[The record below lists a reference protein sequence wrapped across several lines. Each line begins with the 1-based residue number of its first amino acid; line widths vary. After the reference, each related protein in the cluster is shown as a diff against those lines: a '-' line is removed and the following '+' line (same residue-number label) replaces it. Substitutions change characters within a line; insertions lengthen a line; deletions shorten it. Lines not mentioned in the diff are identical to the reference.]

1 MTDSIRFVMG
11 VDQECKK
18 RNEPAKDQQRDRHRF
33 ERCAA
38 ETGLQHVVEV
48 CNRCRKKRE
57 PAAVGEVI
65 RTDGQRVE
73 AEDAD
78 GGADQELHACFS
90 LLLRHIQI
98 GNATGI

>member
-18 RNEPAKDQQRDRHRF
+18 RNEPAKDQQRDRHRL

-38 ETGLQHVVEV
+38 ETGLQQVVEV
-48 CNRCRKKRE
+48 RDGRGEEGE

-65 RTDGQRVE
+65 CADGQCVETDDTDGS
-73 AEDAD
+73 A
-78 GGADQELHACFS
+78 
-90 LLLRHIQI
+90 
-98 GNATGI
+98 